1 MQIGEAA
8 RRAGLTVKT
17 VRYYANIGMVT
28 PRQNAV
34 TGYRDYGEDDVAKL
48 QFVGKARRFDFS
60 VEECREL
67 LGLYEDRNRPSRE
80 VKALTLKKIAEIDT
94 RLEELHSLKDEL
106 SGLASSCDGDHRP
119 DPSRVL
125 QSTGVQN
132 RFDRLFLGRLNK
144 STGVHN
150 HDIGAVN
157 LRGNTRPVSDEGR
170 HHALGVYRV
179 LVTPQCHQRDARS
192 RPVPLRVELVA
203 DRCNVGGDTRPNGLG

>member
-28 PRQNAV
+28 PRQNPD

-80 VKALTLKKIAEIDT
+80 VKALTLKKIAQIDT

-119 DPSRVL
+119 DCPI
-125 QSTGVQN
+125 
-132 RFDRLFLGRLNK
+132 LN
-144 STGVHN
+144 
-150 HDIGAVN
+150 
-157 LRGNTRPVSDEGR
+157 
-170 HHALGVYRV
+170 AL
-179 LVTPQCHQRDARS
+179 S
-192 RPVPLRVELVA
+192 
-203 DRCNVGGDTRPNGLG
+203 GGK

>member
-28 PRQNAV
+28 PPQNAA

-80 VKALTLKKIAEIDT
+80 VKALTMKKISDIDT
-94 RLEELHSLKDEL
+94 RLAELQSLKDEL
-106 SGLASSCDGDHRP
+106 SSLAASCDGDHRSDCP
-119 DPSRVL
+119 I
-125 QSTGVQN
+125 
-132 RFDRLFLGRLNK
+132 LN
-144 STGVHN
+144 
-150 HDIGAVN
+150 
-157 LRGNTRPVSDEGR
+157 
-170 HHALGVYRV
+170 AL
-179 LVTPQCHQRDARS
+179 S
-192 RPVPLRVELVA
+192 
-203 DRCNVGGDTRPNGLG
+203 GG